1 MYMTSTNTEK
11 QSGKPD
17 EGPEQSAPLS
27 LRLFVR
33 LVQLWD
39 RARLARLV
47 RAHPGLR
54 IDPAASTNLAVARWE
69 LGKNVRGVIE
79 EGVVVERTPNALRIH
94 VEDGGELRIGR
105 DTWLRTEVE
114 PVHLIVYPNGQL
126 TIGTEG
132 WLNGCLVSSKQ
143 EVTTGVRT
151 WIGPGTHV
159 YDSDQHDFD
168 DATPEQSA
176 PVRMGDHIWVGA
188 RVMVLKGVVIG
199 SHSIIGAHSMVT
211 HDIPAH
217 SVAYGVPAE
226 PRGNVGDRTRVSAV
240 VAK

>member
-1 MYMTSTNTEK
+1 M
-11 QSGKPD
+11 
-17 EGPEQSAPLS
+17 
-27 LRLFVR
+27 R
-33 LVQLWD
+33 LVQAWD
-39 RARLARLV
+39 RVRLARLM
-47 RAHPGLR
+47 RAHPGLA
-54 IDPAASTNLAVARWE
+54 IDPAASSNLAVARWE
-69 LGKNVRGVIE
+69 LGKNARVVIE
-79 EGVVVERTPNALRIH
+79 AGVVVERVPNALRIH

-114 PVHLIVYPNGQL
+114 LVHLVVYPGGKL
-126 TIGTEG
+126 TIGAEG

-188 RVMVLKGVVIG
+188 RVMVLKGVSIG
-199 SHSIIGAHSMVT
+199 SHSIIGAHSLVSR
-211 HDIPAH
+211 DVPEH
-217 SVAYGVPAE
+217 SVAYGIPAQRRAE
-226 PRGNVGDRTRVSAV
+226 VGDRSLVSAV
-240 VAK
+240 VGR